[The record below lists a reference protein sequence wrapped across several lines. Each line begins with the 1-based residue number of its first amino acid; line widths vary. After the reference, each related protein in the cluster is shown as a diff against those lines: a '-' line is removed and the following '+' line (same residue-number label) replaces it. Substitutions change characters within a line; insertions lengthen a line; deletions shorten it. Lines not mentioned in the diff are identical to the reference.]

1 MNTLEIL
8 VHTLEMFINNVH
20 ILSTF
25 RTFPRWR
32 LAETYAWLLPIDAI
46 HLIMETPENVFVA
59 CHIILPLLWHKYRL
73 KLFPTSYYKKLRIQN
88 QLLILMLVYSDDE
101 LRFMYENGQGH
112 LTLFC
117 IVFVWLMWSACHKK
131 RYLLCVELTNFGIF
145 TKPFPIFFQNKQN
158 WDSHTEQRQL
168 ISDFRFL
175 ISRFVK

>member
-8 VHTLEMFINNVH
+8 VHTLEMFSNNVH

-73 KLFPTSYYKKLRIQN
+73 KTISEFLSQKNFRFRIN
-88 QLLILMLVYSDDE
+88 YVLILMLVYRIWLLKLLKCARKE
-101 LRFMYENGQGH
+101 H
-112 LTLFC
+112 LFFPDVMSCSL
-117 IVFVWLMWSACHKK
+117 H
-131 RYLLCVELTNFGIF
+131 GF
-145 TKPFPIFFQNKQN
+145 TKKQIPN
-158 WDSHTEQRQL
+158 FH
-168 ISDFRFL
+168 
-175 ISRFVK
+175 